1 MIGPFV
7 PNLAIIPSLQDRK
20 ANSLHVA
27 AQNVVHEGGS
37 GGKKGCAPTT
47 RWSYKILTP
56 VSRVITLGTYF
67 LRPFIGVITY
77 TVYL

>member
-37 GGKKGCAPTT
+37 GGKKGWAPTT
-47 RWSYKILTP
+47 RWSYKNL
-56 VSRVITLGTYF
+56 
-67 LRPFIGVITY
+67 
-77 TVYL
+77 